1 MNLRPRSAGHRPSWS
16 GSWPAYEKSATGRPE
31 PIFTHA
37 ESRRTRPRR
46 TSGACSGTARLADP
60 RMVQCLPAEP
70 ERGFA
75 LECVV
80 VQRRDKDPVP
90 DGPQGAEAEPIQ
102 DRADRPSEVPRVA
115 EDPVH
120 ERDEAYGTEEE
131 EDDSGA
137 EDALLVPAPPL
148 SQEGTAATECPQRS
162 EAFDDHRRENEQ
174 GRDRPAVSEDPRDEP
189 SARLRPNRRDPEE
202 HARSRREQRP
212 EDDLEEARVRRREA
226 VEHVRPSSLEPHRRR
241 ADDGRHEVHGEE
253 VRHQVGDEDLLVEE
267 SARGR
272 SRREAERQDA
282 DHDDQPDEARE
293 DEGEERQR
301 HQPRVPFEDA

>member
-16 GSWPAYEKSATGRPE
+16 GSLPAYEKSATGRPA

-37 ESRRTRPRR
+37 GSRRTRPRR
-46 TSGACSGTARLADP
+46 TSGACSGNARLADP

-75 LECVV
+75 LECIV
-80 VQRRDKDPVP
+80 VQRRDEDPVH
-90 DGPQGAEAEPIQ
+90 DGPEGAEDEPIQ

-189 SARLRPNRRDPEE
+189 
-202 HARSRREQRP
+202 
-212 EDDLEEARVRRREA
+212 
-226 VEHVRPSSLEPHRRR
+226 
-241 ADDGRHEVHGEE
+241 
-253 VRHQVGDEDLLVEE
+253 
-267 SARGR
+267 
-272 SRREAERQDA
+272 
-282 DHDDQPDEARE
+282 RE

>member
-37 ESRRTRPRR
+37 GSRRTRPRR

-60 RMVQCLPAEP
+60 RMVQRLPADP
-70 ERGFA
+70 EGGFA
-75 LECVV
+75 LQGLV
-80 VQRRDKDPVP
+80 VQRRDEDPVH
-90 DGPQGAEAEPIQ
+90 DGPQGAEDEPIQ

-162 EAFDDHRRENEQ
+162 EAFDDHRREDEQ

-189 SARLRPNRRDPEE
+189 SARLGPDRRDPEE
-202 HARSRREQRP
+202 HPRSRRERS
-212 EDDLEEARVRRREA
+212 EERRVGKEC
-226 VEHVRPSSLEPHRRR
+226 
-241 ADDGRHEVHGEE
+241 
-253 VRHQVGDEDLLVEE
+253 
-267 SARGR
+267 R
-272 SRREAERQDA
+272 SRWSPY
-282 DHDDQPDEARE
+282 H
-293 DEGEERQR
+293 
-301 HQPRVPFEDA
+301 